1 MSSVRGAPAPLRAP
15 MRHSGRPRRSVP
27 ASAGSAGA
35 PPSLRGCNQRRRGKF
50 DEGLLTPYHDANMQ
64 ELRGISVS
72 PGIAI
77 GPAFVY
83 HDDRPAIPEYE
94 VEIERLASEMD
105 RFNTAVEKAK
115 GEIEAL
121 KDKAEAEVSDRSTS
135 LLDSHLLMLEDP
147 EFIKAVK
154 EKLRENRKNI
164 EWVLYRAVQDIIE
177 QLNATNQEYFQERG
191 ADVHDV
197 AKRILNHLLHRD
209 QVSLADLSVEVI
221 LVAHD
226 LLPSEAIAMNK
237 RMVRAIAMDAGGKT
251 SHTAILARSF
261 EIPAVLGL
269 SNITSLVEPSSTM
282 IVDGNAGRVILDPD
296 DDTVSRYLEA
306 QREWKRH
313 EVQLM
318 GLNELNAETND
329 GKLIQLMANIEVPE
343 EVDAVPAH
351 GADGVGLYR
360 SEFLF
365 LQPGRLPTEEEQYNA
380 YSYVLNALDGKPV
393 TIRTLDVGGD
403 KVVPELEGLGERNP
417 ILGWRAIRFCLS
429 RIDLF
434 KTQLRALLRAST
446 YGNLR
451 IMFPM
456 ISGVEELSRVYEILD
471 DVKEELRTEGIA
483 FKENIPVGIMIE
495 VPSAAMTADILARK
509 VDFFSIGTNDL
520 IQYTIAVDRGNE
532 KIAYLYEP
540 FHPGVLRLLKLI
552 IDSGHEVGIPVG
564 MCGEM
569 AGDPL
574 ASLILL
580 GLGLDEFSMSA
591 AGIPEV
597 KRIIRSVSMTDA
609 EELVGSVLDMRS
621 YEEVDA
627 FVQDLMEKRFQIHAY

>member
-1 MSSVRGAPAPLRAP
+1 
-15 MRHSGRPRRSVP
+15 
-27 ASAGSAGA
+27 
-35 PPSLRGCNQRRRGKF
+35 
-50 DEGLLTPYHDANMQ
+50 MQ

-77 GPAFVY
+77 GTAFV
-83 HDDRPAIPEYE
+83 HDDERPAIPEYE
-94 VEIERLASEMD
+94 VELERLASEME
-105 RFNTAVEKAK
+105 RFHAAVDKAK
-115 GEIEAL
+115 GEIEDL
-121 KDKAEAEVSDRSTS
+121 KNKAESESSDHSTS
-135 LLDSHLLMLEDP
+135 LLDAHLLMLDDP
-147 EFIKAVK
+147 EFKNAVK
-154 EKLRENRKNI
+154 TKLQEHKKNI
-164 EWVLYRAVQDIIE
+164 EWVLYRAVQDVME
-177 QLNATNQEYFQERG
+177 QLKATNQEYFQERSS
-191 ADVHDV
+191 DVHDV
-197 AKRILNHLLHRD
+197 ATRVLNHLLYRD
-209 QVSLADLSVEVI
+209 HVSLADLSEEVV

-226 LLPSEAIAMNK
+226 LLPSEAIGMNK
-237 RMVRAIAMDAGGKT
+237 RNVLAIAMDAGGKT

-269 SNITSLVEPSSTM
+269 SEVSSLAQESDTI
-282 IVDGNAGRVILDPD
+282 IVDGNTGRVILDPD
-296 DDTVSRYLEA
+296 DETIARYKEA
-306 QREWKRH
+306 QRAWKQH

-329 GKLIQLMANIEVPE
+329 GKLIHLMGNIEVPE
-343 EVDAVPAH
+343 EVDALTAH

-365 LQPGRLPTEEEQYNA
+365 LQPGHLPSEDEQYEA
-380 YSYVLNALDGKPV
+380 YSYVLDAVQGKPV

-403 KVVPELEGLGERNP
+403 KVVPELEGIGERNP

-429 RIDLF
+429 RLDLF
-434 KTQLRALLRAST
+434 KTQLRALLRASMH
-446 YGNLR
+446 GNLR

-456 ISGVEELSRVYEILD
+456 ISGIEELNRVYRVLD
-471 DVKEELRTEGIA
+471 EVKEELRHEELL

-495 VPSAAMTADILARK
+495 VPSAAMTTDILARK

-540 FHPGVLRLLKLI
+540 FHPGVLRMLKLI
-552 IDSGHEVGIPVG
+552 IDNGHEVGIPVG

-569 AGDPL
+569 AGDPM
-574 ASLILL
+574 AALILL

-609 EELVGSVLDMRS
+609 EELVGTALDMRS